1 MSQYH
6 HNRTIEFGVFS
17 HLFESLNK
25 QKLVTDEELTVSELT
40 VIKWRYQDLSGW
52 LW

>member
-1 MSQYH
+1 ME
-6 HNRTIEFGVFS
+6 IGVFS

-25 QKLVTDEELTVSELT
+25 QKLVTDEELTVSDLT
-40 VIKWRYQDLSGW
+40 AIKWCDEDLSGR